1 MINSDK
7 AMKIIENNFSEH
19 QKVLADSLNLSPIIV
34 KTAQKILDCIKN
46 GGKILICG
54 NGGSAADSNHLAAE
68 FINKYLINRLPL
80 PAISLTS
87 NQSNLTSIGNDYSFD
102 LVFSK
107 QVDAL
112 GKSGDILIAI
122 STSGLSKNILE
133 AIKSAKKK
141 SMFSII
147 FTGNKTTEASKISDL
162 AIHVPS
168 QSTPRIQ
175 EIHLLIYHCICE
187 IVERE
192 LFEK

>member
-1 MINSDK
+1 MIDSKK
-7 AMKIIENNFSEH
+7 AMKIIEKNFSEH
-19 QKVLADSLNLSPIIV
+19 QKVVNESLDLSPIIT
-34 KTAQKILDCIKN
+34 KASEKILDCIKN

-68 FINKYLINRLPL
+68 FINRYLIERLPL
-80 PAISLTS
+80 PAISLAS

-122 STSGLSKNILE
+122 STSGLSKNIVE

-141 SMFSII
+141 SMFSIL
-147 FTGNKTTEASKISDL
+147 FTGNAITEASKLSDI
-162 AIHVPS
+162 AIQVPS
-168 QSTPRIQ
+168 PYTPRIQ
-175 EIHLLIYHCICE
+175 EIHLLLYHCICE